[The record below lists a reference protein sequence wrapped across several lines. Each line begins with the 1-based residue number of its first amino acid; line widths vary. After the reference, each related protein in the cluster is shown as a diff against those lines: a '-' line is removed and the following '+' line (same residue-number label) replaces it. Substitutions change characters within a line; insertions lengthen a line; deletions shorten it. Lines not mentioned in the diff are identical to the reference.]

1 MQSFILRRCVAALVT
16 LFLVSIVIFVIARAQ
31 GDPRYLLLSEAS
43 QVDKETWDA
52 MGREIGLDKPA
63 VVQYGLFLSKAV
75 RGDLGKSV
83 FMRRSVLSL
92 VWSRAPATGQLALA
106 GFVFM
111 LAVGLPLGVLS
122 AVKRGSILDY
132 VGRTFAVLG
141 QSMPSFFIAI
151 ALVLVFAVW
160 LGWLPTSRRGD
171 FSHYI
176 LPSIT
181 MGWLS
186 AAGMLRLTRSS
197 MLAVL
202 DSEFVK
208 FAKCKGVSGW
218 MVVWRHALRNA
229 LLAPL
234 TYAGLTLAWMLTGS
248 IILETVFAW
257 PGVGLL
263 AIGAARSADYPLLQ
277 GCVLFIATGY
287 VTMSLLIDI
296 LYAYVDPRIR
306 FR

>member
-1 MQSFILRRCVAALVT
+1 VQSFILRRCVAALVT